1 MLPRLGRRFMDKDV
15 RPKAHK
21 RGADRNELAVKR
33 RKHTGRFNES
43 RDIRE
48 DRSTR
53 QFKFKGG
60 KPCR

>member
-1 MLPRLGRRFMDKDV
+1 MDRDA

-21 RGADRNELAVKR
+21 RGANRNELAVKR

-48 DRSTR
+48 DRGTR
-53 QFKFKGG
+53 QFKLGG